1 MIIAIV
7 ILEDMILIQMTM
19 MMKRP
24 RLRNDKKLKMKKIR
38 MWIPWRWKHR
48 WRWSL
53 REDGTVSFKRRLRRS
68 STIRSMFYGKIFMM
82 INQKRTLTDP
92 KQKKAMMVVTVP
104 NLDPI
109 LTLLWWKF
117 YPQMSSNQKR
127 KQLIEIGQHSSNKS
141 SKLPKTLHSWS

>member
-38 MWIPWRWKHR
+38 IRIPWRWKHR

-109 LTLLWWKF
+109 STLLWWKF
-117 YPQMSSNQKR
+117 YHQMSSNQKR